1 MQFLRDNQLNFM
13 LILSGVCGTLA
24 FLTLVVKALSP
35 IRRSILTIM
44 DITAMLLLIFDR
56 FAYIYSGDPS
66 RLGYYMVRIS
76 NGMVYFLQ
84 LSVLHLVTQYLSDL
98 FKNATQ
104 CRKLPVRMKL
114 CNVLYVLGAALILIS
129 QFTGLYYSFD
139 AQNVYHRAPWH
150 VLCYV
155 IPVLIVCIQLATV
168 LKYNKYLSRG
178 FATSLMFCII
188 WPIVASIM
196 QIFHYGVSLTNL
208 TLAFVVIMFFVYALG
223 DLSKTIEQARA
234 REHALFEETAEAL
247 ANAIDAKDGYTRG
260 HSARVAMYSQRIA
273 KEAALSEKECEQ
285 VYFAALLHDV
295 GKIGVSNEIINKTD
309 KLTDEEFAQIRRH
322 TILGNQILASI
333 HQSPYLSIGARYHH
347 ERYDGKGYPDGLAG
361 EDIPEIARIITVADS
376 FDAMTS
382 RRSYRDPMDWDEVK
396 EQLLGGI
403 GTQFDPRFA
412 KIMLHMMDEKEFQ
425 RFEKAVMR

>member
-13 LILSGVCGTLA
+13 LIMSGVCGTLA

-76 NGMVYFLQ
+76 NGLVYFLQ